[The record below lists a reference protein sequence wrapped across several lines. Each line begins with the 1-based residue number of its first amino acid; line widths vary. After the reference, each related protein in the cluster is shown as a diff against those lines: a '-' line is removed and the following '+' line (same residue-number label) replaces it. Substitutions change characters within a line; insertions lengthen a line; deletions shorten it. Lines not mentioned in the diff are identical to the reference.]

1 MQEKQIINIRHGVW
15 IDEQWLRKAGL
26 GARLQIET
34 RNGEIRIQGA
44 SESVEQVKPSEK
56 GWDTLRSLGNDAVV
70 GSLKNAAEDHDRY
83 LYGKQS

>member
-44 SESVEQVKPSEK
+44 SESVEQVK
-56 GWDTLRSLGNDAVV
+56 
-70 GSLKNAAEDHDRY
+70 
-83 LYGKQS
+83 